1 MFSKNE
7 MQDYW
12 DSRFLREGYIWSEKP
27 SESAK
32 YANRLFNKYDI
43 IDLLILGIGYGR
55 NSLPFLESGYNVSGI
70 EISEAAI
77 ELLKKTDLSNKIKIF
92 NGSILDMPFEDIKY
106 DAIFSFNV
114 FHLFNRKARQ
124 TVIDKCKSQ
133 LKPNGLIFFTV
144 ISELESGYG
153 DGIKI
158 EENTFEKKGKPV
170 HFFTDEDLKQHFS
183 KFEIIESDLIDE
195 PEQHGKEGKHI
206 HKCRYILALNTSCY
220 PLSD

>member
-77 ELLKKTDLSNKIKIF
+77 ELLKKTDLSNKINIF
-92 NGSILDMPFEDIKY
+92 NGSIIDMPFEDIKY

-114 FHLFNRKARQ
+114 FHLFNRKDRQ

-170 HFFTDEDLKQHFS
+170 HFFTDEDLKKYFS

-206 HKCRYILALNTSCY
+206 HKCRYILALNTS
-220 PLSD
+220 

>member
-114 FHLFNRKARQ
+114 FHLFNRKDRQ

-220 PLSD
+220 PPSD